1 LQKKRFII
9 TGGSGFVGQFL
20 IKKLSSI
27 YPGTEIH
34 NLDINPPI
42 GLSFSNLTN
51 HIIDLR
57 NQQSLNSFNFSENDT
72 VYHLA
77 SYIFTEKVPSKT
89 KREAWFESLN
99 VYGTQNLLGAM
110 QKNGAKNIAF
120 VSTDMVYGSPETTPI
135 EKNHPLKPNGPY
147 GLSKVK
153 AEKLIV
159 DFSASNN
166 ARSIIFRPRM
176 IVGPG
181 RFGLLNKLFFLICN
195 NLPVPLI
202 GSGNNVYQFISVHDC
217 VDALIEFHKQD
228 HLTGSYNLGSINPPS
243 VIELIKFII
252 KEAHSS
258 SLVIPTWG
266 KGTKAILSFLDN
278 INLTLLYPE
287 QFMIADQ
294 NYVLDIKELMED
306 LNIRPKFNDKDML
319 LEAYKTYC
327 NFVKS

>member
-1 LQKKRFII
+1 MQKKRFII

-20 IKKLSSI
+20 IKKLSSL
-27 YPGTEIH
+27 YPDSEIH

-42 GLSFSNLTN
+42 SLNFSNLTN

-57 NQQSLNSFNFSENDT
+57 SQQSLKPFKFSENDT

-110 QKNGAKNIAF
+110 EENGAKNIAF
-120 VSTDMVYGSPETTPI
+120 VSTDMVYGSPQTTPI
-135 EKNHPLKPNGPY
+135 EKTHPLNPNGPY

-153 AEKLIV
+153 AEKLIL
-159 DFSASNN
+159 DFSARKDF
-166 ARSIIFRPRM
+166 RSIIFRPRM

-181 RFGLLNKLFFLICN
+181 RFGLLNKLFFLIGN

-202 GSGNNVYQFISVHDC
+202 GSGKNVYQFISVHDC
-217 VDALIEFHKQD
+217 VDALIEFYKQD
-228 HLTGSYNLGSINPPS
+228 HLTGTYNLGSINPPS
-243 VIELIKFII
+243 VLELIKFII
-252 KEAHSS
+252 KEANSNS
-258 SLVIPTWG
+258 FVIPTWG
-266 KGTKAILSFLDN
+266 KGSKAILSFLDTV
-278 INLTLLYPE
+278 NLTLLYPE

-294 NYVLDIKELMED
+294 NYVLDIEELTED
-306 LNIRPKFNDKDML
+306 LNIQPKFNDKDML
-319 LEAYKTYC
+319 LEAYRTYC
-327 NFVKS
+327 HFINS